1 MQLQGATALVSGAA
15 GNIGAALVAELVAH
29 GAKVAGVDMQQP
41 SGPVAGATY
50 FTADLTDAS
59 AVEQLMYDVVAQV
72 GQPNVLINT
81 AGTIHN
87 ALLFN
92 LLDRNDGRL
101 PLEGWERT
109 VDSNLTTA
117 FLLSREVVARMVKS
131 RTKGVVVHFSS
142 MAADGNAGQSA
153 YSAAKA
159 ALESLTVTWSKELGP
174 FGIRVNALAP
184 GFIDTP
190 STAKAL
196 TPAQIAAWTKQIPA
210 ARLGTLAEIAHA
222 VRFIIENEYY
232 NGKVLRI
239 DGGLRI

>member
-29 GAKVAGVDMQQP
+29 GAKVAGVDVQQP
-41 SGPVAGATY
+41 SGPVTGATY

-59 AVEQLMYDVVAQV
+59 AVERLVSDVIAKV

-87 ALLFN
+87 GLLFN
-92 LLDRNDGRL
+92 MLDRNDGRL
-101 PLEGWERT
+101 PLDGWERT

-196 TPAQIAAWTKQIPA
+196 TPAQIATWTKQIPA
-210 ARLGTLAEIAHA
+210 ARLGTLAEIGHA
-222 VRFIIENEYY
+222 VRFIIENDYY